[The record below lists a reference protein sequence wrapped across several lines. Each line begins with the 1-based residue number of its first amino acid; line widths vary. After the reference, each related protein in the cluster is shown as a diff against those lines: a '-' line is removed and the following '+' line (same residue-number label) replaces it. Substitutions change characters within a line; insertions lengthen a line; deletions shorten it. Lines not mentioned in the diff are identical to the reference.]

1 MDSPVNDTRK
11 VFSKMGSCS
20 RTFCFLLNRE
30 FGCPMEAEERAADPL
45 AGGIVMRGHQ
55 CGMLWGST
63 LAAGAES
70 YRAHSDRGRAVA
82 SAITAARYLRETY
95 SQRAG
100 SVNCR
105 DVCGYDLTRRLN
117 MLKFMVKFILHINRH
132 CFDLAEQWAPEAMR
146 AAAEGISGNQ
156 EGLSLEPVS
165 CASEVV
171 KRMGAGDMEAVMV
184 AGLAGGLG
192 LGGHGCGA
200 LAAAIWL
207 KCLRWCREHPGKSA
221 YGNPEAD
228 RVLKVFTDAVGE
240 ELRCE
245 KLVGR
250 RFTSIDDHTEFIQKG
265 GCAKIIDA
273 LARS

>member
-1 MDSPVNDTRK
+1 
-11 VFSKMGSCS
+11 
-20 RTFCFLLNRE
+20 
-30 FGCPMEAEERAADPL
+30 
-45 AGGIVMRGHQ
+45 
-55 CGMLWGST
+55 
-63 LAAGAES
+63 
-70 YRAHSDRGRAVA
+70 
-82 SAITAARYLRETY
+82 
-95 SQRAG
+95 
-100 SVNCR
+100 
-105 DVCGYDLTRRLN
+105 
-117 MLKFMVKFILHINRH
+117 
-132 CFDLAEQWAPEAMR
+132 MR